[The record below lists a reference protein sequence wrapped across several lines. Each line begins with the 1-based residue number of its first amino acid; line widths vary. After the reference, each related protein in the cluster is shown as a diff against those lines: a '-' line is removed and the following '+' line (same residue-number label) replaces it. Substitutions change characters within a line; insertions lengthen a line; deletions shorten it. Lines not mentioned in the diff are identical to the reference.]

1 MQVLL
6 NCQLAAFMWSC
17 SDFKKESNDHLIML
31 SYTYVFAYAV
41 SVNCELTAAYIIVK
55 LSVYTVVYEI
65 VFVKFQWIAA
75 NFM

>member
-1 MQVLL
+1 
-6 NCQLAAFMWSC
+6 
-17 SDFKKESNDHLIML
+17 ML
-31 SYTYVFAYAV
+31 SFTYVFAYAV

-55 LSVYTVVYEI
+55 LFVYTVVYEI